1 MRRPRTPERN
11 YPARSPVRPGSSGTL
26 AAMAEKDSGDEHP
39 SLEIPSL
46 GFGRKRK
53 RKRDAPEEVPEPP
66 AASEPSPDPAPESVP
81 IDKPEP
87 EPVLVPEPEP
97 EPVTETVPDAVPE
110 PQPEPEPVLVPD
122 PEPEPV
128 TVPDAV
134 PEPEPVTETVSVPET
149 AIEPVSAHEPVHEH
163 TEVLEPVGA
172 TAPPLFADEAPVR
185 REHDEPE
192 ATDQGP
198 GERKK
203 RREFSL
209 PAVGGMTAALITG
222 VLVGVLTVGLTW
234 ASLRL
239 CEVAQGTSSCG
250 NPGFFLL
257 LAIMIAMVLIG
268 GAVLRAFGVPD
279 PGSTSFLG
287 MGLVAVIALLF
298 LGDLLFAWWMILAIP
313 AAGMA
318 SYALAHWVTT
328 AFVDPVETNMHR

>member
-1 MRRPRTPERN
+1 
-11 YPARSPVRPGSSGTL
+11 
-26 AAMAEKDSGDEHP
+26 MAEKDSGDEHP
-39 SLEIPSL
+39 SLEMPSL

-53 RKRDAPEEVPEPP
+53 RKRDAPEEVPEPA
-66 AASEPSPDPAPESVP
+66 AASVPSLDPAPESVP
-81 IDKPEP
+81 IDEPEP

-97 EPVTETVPDAVPE
+97 EPVTEIVTEAVPE
-110 PQPEPEPVLVPD
+110 PE
-122 PEPEPV
+122 
-128 TVPDAV
+128 

-172 TAPPLFADEAPVR
+172 TAPPLFADEAPAHR
-185 REHDEPE
+185 NLAEP
-192 ATDQGP
+192 TDTDAEP

-239 CEVAQGTSSCG
+239 CEVVQGTSSCG